1 MLSKSNVS
9 KKHYWYGKEITEA
22 EYNHILGIL
31 RNKPTAPSGY
41 DYRLTEELEWELYEI
56 IADPEE
62 DEEVT
67 TEDYLN
73 ALQEMGV
80 NV

>member
-9 KKHYWYGKEITEA
+9 KQYYWCSTEITEA

-41 DYRLTEELEWELYEI
+41 DYRLTEELEWELYEL
-56 IADPEE
+56 PT
-62 DEEVT
+62 DEEEEKEAT
-67 TEDYLN
+67 ADDYEA
-73 ALQEMGV
+73 ALAEMGV
-80 NV
+80 RI